1 MKVLRKQRRDASP
14 NVKAETSDHRTPS
27 ACSPRGPFSIVVSLA
42 LFFFSFSY
50 RRLSR
55 EGSKLFRVV
64 RRVFAPFSPYDGISW
79 AARMSSVAGKQL
91 ATFITVRVLVTTSN
105 YSPVTGDI

>member
-42 LFFFSFSY
+42 LFFFFILLSSSLAGGIEA
-50 RRLSR
+50 LSR
-55 EGSKLFRVV
+55 GPPCVCPFFPL
-64 RRVFAPFSPYDGISW
+64 RRNIVGGTYAERRG
-79 AARMSSVAGKQL
+79 
-91 ATFITVRVLVTTSN
+91 
-105 YSPVTGDI
+105 

>member
-27 ACSPRGPFSIVVSLA
+27 ACSPRDSFSIVVSLA
-42 LFFFSFSY
+42 LFFSLSY

-64 RRVFAPFSPYDGISW
+64 RRVFVPFSPYDGISW
-79 AARMSSVAGKQL
+79 AARMPSVTGKQL

-105 YSPVTGDI
+105 CSPVTRDI